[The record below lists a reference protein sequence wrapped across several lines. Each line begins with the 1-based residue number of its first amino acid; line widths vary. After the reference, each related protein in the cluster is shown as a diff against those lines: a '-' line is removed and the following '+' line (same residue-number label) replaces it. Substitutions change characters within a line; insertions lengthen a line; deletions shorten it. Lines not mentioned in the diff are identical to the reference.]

1 MYGHI
6 AKITAAPG
14 QRQSLAAILLECTA
28 GMPGCFSYVIAN
40 DSADE
45 NAIWVTEVWDSKASH
60 DASLSLP
67 AVKNA
72 IGQAKPM
79 IAAFS
84 QVAVT
89 APVGGQG
96 LPSRNTHE

>member
-6 AKITAAPG
+6 AKITGAPG
-14 QRQSLAAILLECTA
+14 QRQSVAAILLESTT
-28 GMPGCFSYVIAN
+28 GMPGCFSYVVAN

-67 AVKNA
+67 PVKNA
-72 IGQAKPM
+72 IGQAKPK
-79 IAAFS
+79 IVAFS

-89 APVGGQG
+89 TPVGGQG
-96 LPSRNTHE
+96 LPSRNT